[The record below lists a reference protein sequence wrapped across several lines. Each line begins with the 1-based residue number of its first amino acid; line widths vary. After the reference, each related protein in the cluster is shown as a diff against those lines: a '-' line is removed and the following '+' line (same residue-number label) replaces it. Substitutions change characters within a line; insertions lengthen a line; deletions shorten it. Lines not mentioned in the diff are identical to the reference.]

1 MSSYIT
7 PEEYTALTGK
17 PVTEDTERLI
27 RQASEQI
34 DTLTF
39 NRIIA
44 AGFER
49 LTPLQQDIVK
59 AVCAGHAA
67 FLTEYGELLDS
78 PLSSY
83 SVAGVSMSW
92 DSAKTVNIGGVTMQE
107 YWYSRLL
114 QTGLC
119 SRALR

>member
-1 MSSYIT
+1 MSAYIT
-7 PEEYTALTGK
+7 PEEYTAMTGK
-17 PVTEDTERLI
+17 PVTDETKRII
-27 RQASEQI
+27 RNASEQI

-44 AGFER
+44 IGFEN
-49 LTPLQQDIVK
+49 LTALQKDIVK
-59 AVCAGHAA
+59 TVCASHAA
-67 FLTEYGELLDS
+67 FLEEYGELLDS

-83 SVAGVSMSW
+83 SVAGVSMSF
-92 DSAKTVNIGGVTMQE
+92 DGAKTVSVSGVTMQE
-107 YWYSRLL
+107 SLYSRLL